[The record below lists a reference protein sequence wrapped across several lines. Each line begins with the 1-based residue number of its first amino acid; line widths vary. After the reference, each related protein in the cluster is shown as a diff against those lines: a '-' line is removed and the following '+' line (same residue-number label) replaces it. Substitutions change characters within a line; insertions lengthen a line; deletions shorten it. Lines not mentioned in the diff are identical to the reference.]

1 MSEWVSTTCMRCA
14 VGCGHRQ
21 RAVDDGYGIDTVSGD
36 PMHPVSEGLACRRGT
51 RESADPDG
59 EWLTR
64 PLVRR
69 DGELL
74 PTTWANALDEA
85 AGAMRRAMARDP
97 DAVAILGSG
106 QQTNEAA
113 YALGKL
119 ARGGIGTRY
128 YDANTTLCM
137 ASAVTAYYDAFGSD
151 APPCT
156 YDDIPDAESHVVWG
170 ANPAVAHPVM
180 FRWIRE
186 SAEDGELVVVD
197 PVATETAD
205 LADRHVAPEPGGD
218 LALARA
224 VLARVVDRGDVDE
237 AFVEAT
243 TTGFDELRAALPDA
257 ATAAAEAGVRMADV
271 DALADAFDA
280 PTLVYWGMG
289 VNQSVDGTATSGALI
304 DCCLATGNLGPGTGP
319 FSLTGQANSM
329 GTRVC
334 SSKGTWPGHRDY
346 RDPTERAAVADYWD
360 VPASRLPDD
369 TGPGP
374 VGTLAAVEDE
384 VNVVWTVATNPVAG
398 VPDAGTVADRLDEA
412 FLVVQDAFH
421 SETVE
426 HADVVLPAAT
436 WGESEGTVMNMERT
450 VSRVRAATDTPSGV
464 RQDID
469 VIAELG
475 ARLCPGLLDEP
486 PLDPAAVFREFCD
499 LTAGTDADCSGLSY
513 TRLEAETAVRWP
525 APGPRASGGYRY
537 HQPTATDDSSGGTGE
552 AADAGPGGAG
562 DAADDV
568 THAESDEPAADETTT
583 GGGTADGPA
592 SAWSFPTP
600 SGRARF
606 STAVETHE
614 AESTDGEYPLVLTTG
629 READGYN
636 TGVRTRDGTGPGEP
650 TAPVARVAPAT
661 MAAVANGDR
670 EARLVSRRGAVDV
683 TLHPD
688 EAVPKELVWLSI
700 HHPATNRLT
709 TPERDPRSAEPNLK
723 QCAVRIE
730 PRAEDG
736 AGVGQ
741 EDGTGAGDG
750 TGPADHEEPPASGT
764 WTEVAE

>member
-1 MSEWVSTTCMRCA
+1 MTEWVSTTCMRCA

-59 EWLTR
+59 TWLTR

-69 DGELL
+69 DGELRS
-74 PTTWANALDEA
+74 TTWENALEEA

-97 DAVAILGSG
+97 DAVAVLGSG

-156 YDDIPDAESHVVWG
+156 YDDIPEAESHVVWG

-180 FRWIRE
+180 FRWIRA
-186 SAEDGELVVVD
+186 SAENGDLLVVD

-205 LADRHVAPEPGGD
+205 LADTHVAPDPGGD

-224 VLARVVDRGDVDE
+224 VLARVLDRDDADE
-237 AFVEAT
+237 AFVAAA
-243 TTGFDELRAALPDA
+243 TTGFAELRAKLPDA
-257 ATAAAEAGVRMADV
+257 EVAAAEAGVPMADV
-271 DALADAFDA
+271 DALADAFDGR
-280 PTLVYWGMG
+280 TLVYWGMG

-304 DCCLATGNLGPGTGP
+304 DICLATGNLGPGTGP

-334 SSKGTWPGHRDY
+334 SSKGSWPGHRDFQ
-346 RDPTERAAVADYWD
+346 DPHERAAVADYWD
-360 VPASRLPDD
+360 VDPGRLPDD

-374 VGTLAAVEDE
+374 VGTLRAVEDE
-384 VNVVWTVATNPVAG
+384 VDVVWTVATNPVAG
-398 VPDAGTVADRLDEA
+398 VPDAGNVAGRLDEA

-450 VSRVRAATDTPSGV
+450 VSRVRAATETPSGV
-464 RQDID
+464 KQDID
-469 VIAELG
+469 IIADIG
-475 ARLCPGLLDEP
+475 QRLCPGLLGEP
-486 PLDPAAVFREFCD
+486 PLDPEAVFREFCD
-499 LTAGTDADCSGLSY
+499 LTADTDADCSGLSY

-537 HQPTATDDSSGGTGE
+537 HSPADDGAGPTETVDGDADATDADGE
-552 AADAGPGGAG
+552 AAAPTGADA
-562 DAADDV
+562 D
-568 THAESDEPAADETTT
+568 
-583 GGGTADGPA
+583 
-592 SAWSFPTP
+592 WSFPTP
-600 SGRARF
+600 SGKARF
-606 STAVETHE
+606 STAVEPHD
-614 AESTDGEYPLVLTTG
+614 AEPTDESYPLVLTTG

-636 TGVRTRDGTGPGEP
+636 TGVRSREGPGEP

-661 MAAVANGDR
+661 MSEVADGDR
-670 EARLVSRRGAVDV
+670 EVSLASRRGSVDV

-688 EAVPKELVWLSI
+688 EAVPDGVVWLSI

-723 QCAVRIE
+723 QCAVRVE
-730 PRAEDG
+730 PRTEESEAKGAEPDEETPTDRP
-736 AGVGQ
+736 APVG
-741 EDGTGAGDG
+741 
-750 TGPADHEEPPASGT
+750 
-764 WTEVAE
+764 EVAE